1 MNVYMK
7 KYSFQC
13 CKYHNQLPENTFN
26 KCWLTTLAFL
36 QKSLHQCIFMFISK
50 QYIGNIIEN
59 MATTLKDDYSC
70 VSTDYG
76 PPAEQILIDFLPQT
90 EILKN

>member
-1 MNVYMK
+1 
-7 KYSFQC
+7 
-13 CKYHNQLPENTFN
+13 
-26 KCWLTTLAFL
+26 
-36 QKSLHQCIFMFISK
+36 
-50 QYIGNIIEN
+50 

-90 EILKN
+90 EILKNWLLKYSTILLFRRQAISNYVMGRNEH